1 MSNWY
6 QLDIK
11 QVLQQLDTD
20 ATRGLTE
27 TLVKRHREQYGTNE
41 LKQRG
46 QKNPWLIIWEQLTA
60 PLVVMLIVAALIS
73 AVIGD
78 YKDAIAIVAIVILN
92 AFLGFRQE
100 YNAEQAMA
108 ALKKLA
114 TPNVRVRREEQVQEI
129 SARDLVPGDIVLLEA
144 GNLVPADGRLLESI
158 NLQVQESALT
168 GESEAVEKDAQAL
181 FEQEQSLGDRCNV
194 VYMGTTVTY
203 GRGTVIISETGMQTE
218 LGHIANMIQTVESE
232 PTPLQR
238 RLADLGKTIGAV
250 AVAIALLIFILGVL
264 RDEELKEM
272 FLTAVSLVVAAVPE
286 GLPAVVTIALALGA
300 KRMLKRHALIRKLPA
315 VETLGSITTICSD
328 KTGTLTQNQMTVTML
343 DVAGKRIDLT
353 RRLDS
358 KQSKLAPQE
367 REVAKLTEHPALAL
381 LLVSGALC
389 NDATLELATEEAL
402 TYRTLGDPTETALVI
417 AAADVKLWK
426 GNLEQAFPRTA
437 EVPFDSE
444 RKRMTTVHQC
454 PSTIGTIPEA
464 FSSTWSL
471 TQSNGNPPYLAFTK
485 GAIDGLLDISSHV
498 WINDHAEPLDDSW
511 RERIRAEHNLLA
523 QDGLRVLGFA
533 FRSWESVPTEQ
544 REDTLEREL
553 SFIGMVGMI
562 DPARPE
568 VKAAISTCQTA
579 GIRPVMITGDHP
591 LTAQHI
597 ATELG
602 ITNNGNLINGQTLNR
617 LSVEELEEM
626 VESVDVY
633 ARVSPEHKLN
643 IVQALQD
650 KGHIVAMTGD
660 GVNDAPALK
669 KADIGV
675 AMGITGT
682 DVAKEASDIVLQDD
696 NFATIVAAVE
706 EGRVIYDNIRKFIK
720 YTLTGN
726 AGELWVILLAPF
738 WGMPL
743 PLKPLQIL
751 WINLI
756 ADGMLALALSVEP
769 AERNIMRR
777 RPYKPKENIFGRG
790 VGRDIIWIG
799 LLLGIILL
807 AVAYGYWSGEQAS
820 LTIVQTMVFTTL
832 AFCRMGLALT
842 LRSERDTLFSI
853 GLLSN
858 KPLLGVVSLT
868 FLLQLA
874 VLYLPFLQ
882 ELFGTVALTRQDLAI
897 CLGLSLFVLA
907 VVEVQKLLLGSPK
920 RA

>member
-20 ATRGLTE
+20 ATTGLTE
-27 TLVKRHREQYGTNE
+27 TLVKRHREQYGANE
-41 LKQRG
+41 LKQKG

-60 PLVVMLIVAALIS
+60 PLVVMLIVAAVIS

-168 GESEAVEKDAQAL
+168 GESEAVEKDAQTV
-181 FEQEQSLGDRCNV
+181 FEQEQPLGDRCNV

-203 GRGTVIISETGMQTE
+203 GRGAVIISETGMQTE
-218 LGHIANMIQTVESE
+218 LGHIANMIQTVASE
-232 PTPLQR
+232 PTPLQQ
-238 RLADLGKTIGAV
+238 RLAQLGKTIGAV
-250 AVAIALLIFILGVL
+250 AVAIALLIFILGLL
-264 RDEELKEM
+264 RGEETKDM

-315 VETLGSITTICSD
+315 VETLGSVTTICSD

-343 DVAGKRIDLT
+343 DVAGEHIDFT
-353 RRLDS
+353 RPLDS
-358 KQSKLAPQE
+358 KQSTLAPGEQQAVE
-367 REVAKLTEHPALAL
+367 LTGHRALAL

-389 NDATLELATEEAL
+389 NDATLESASEEAL
-402 TYRTLGDPTETALVI
+402 TYRAIGDPTETALVV
-417 AAADVKLWK
+417 AAARVKLWK
-426 GNLEQAFPRTA
+426 GNLEQAFPRIA

-454 PSTIGTIPEA
+454 PNNIDTIPEA
-464 FSSTWSL
+464 FSSAWSI

-485 GAIDGLLDISSHV
+485 GAIDGLLNISSHV
-498 WINDHAEPLDDSW
+498 WINDHGEPLDESW
-511 RERIRAEHNLLA
+511 RERIRAEHDQLA

-533 FRSWESVPTEQ
+533 FRSWENVPTEQ
-544 REDTLEREL
+544 QEDTLEQEL
-553 SFIGMVGMI
+553 VFIGMVGML

-568 VKAAISTCQTA
+568 VKAAIGTCQTA

-602 ITNNGNLINGQTLNR
+602 ITNDGNLMNGQTLNR
-617 LSVEELEEM
+617 LSVQELEEI

-650 KGHIVAMTGD
+650 RGHIVAMTGD

-738 WGMPL
+738 LGMPL
-743 PLKPLQIL
+743 PLRPLQIL

-769 AERNIMRR
+769 AESNIMRR

-790 VGRDIIWIG
+790 VGRDIMWIG
-799 LLLGIILL
+799 LLVGIILL
-807 AVAYGYWSGEQAS
+807 AVAYGYWSGDQES
-820 LTIVQTMVFTTL
+820 LAIVQTMVFTTL

-882 ELFGTVALTRQDLAI
+882 ELFGTLALRGSDLAI
-897 CLGLSLFVLA
+897 SLGLSLLVLA
-907 VVEVQKLLLGSPK
+907 VVEVQKLLLGSRK